1 MVRGT
6 WERFNVTA
14 SGSWYI
20 TNCPTIV
27 RKIVLG
33 IYPVSE
39 FDVFIASVHSR
50 SSFVLGL
57 SRLQWFD
64 WFQFLIAQLM
74 SQVLDIS
81 SYREAG
87 ETRQVPVERQVLPLE
102 HNQVWTRTTVGLF
115 RYKRCK
121 SKNSL
126 FCAMLATFCH
136 CGHFMH
142 VVWQPFRAMPLAQ
155 DMFCTLDAVLCWHL
169 STHSNQIIQ
178 ILFSFVKY

>member
-1 MVRGT
+1 
-6 WERFNVTA
+6 
-14 SGSWYI
+14 
-20 TNCPTIV
+20 
-27 RKIVLG
+27 
-33 IYPVSE
+33 
-39 FDVFIASVHSR
+39 
-50 SSFVLGL
+50 
-57 SRLQWFD
+57 
-64 WFQFLIAQLM
+64 M

-102 HNQVWTRTTVGLF
+102 HNQVWTRTAEGWF

-121 SKNSL
+121 SKNSF

-169 STHSNQIIQ
+169 STYSNQIIQ
-178 ILFSFVKY
+178 KFSFVQSIRNYTFGVTICDACAANHIVKKKNAFSLRFYKLKVIKNWRWKGLGQRRL